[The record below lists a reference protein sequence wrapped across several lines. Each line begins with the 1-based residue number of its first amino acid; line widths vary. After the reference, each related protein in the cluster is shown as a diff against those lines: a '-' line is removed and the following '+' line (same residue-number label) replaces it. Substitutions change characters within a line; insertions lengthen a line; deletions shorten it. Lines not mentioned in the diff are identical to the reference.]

1 MSKPIPARPP
11 TTPTAL
17 QIVSARVASGSS
29 DQVRST
35 TIVFTEAVTPSAT
48 STTTT

>member
-1 MSKPIPARPP
+1 MPP
-11 TTPTAL
+11 TTPMAL
-17 QIVSARVASGSS
+17 QIVSARAASGSALPAHYL
-29 DQVRST
+29 RST